1 LRKAF
6 KSICV
11 CVLLLMASPSH
22 AADRSVIHLP
32 NPFETMDSMQCDSV
46 ISLISLRHF
55 KDSTDTRL
63 IRQLAEAYTA
73 RARRDSA
80 ISYWSLYASLQPGCD
95 TAYAELASL
104 YYDSG
109 AKDSA
114 ASAIQR
120 ALSMHP
126 SHIPYLMLSAT
137 IAYQLKHYDRALSD
151 YDRILSHDPN
161 NVNALMMSGI
171 ILRNQNK
178 QLPAFDR
185 FDKCVKAAPS
195 NTDALLY
202 RAESFVLQKKY
213 DAALKDYTAARAD
226 LSANADIL
234 NNIGI
239 CHQALGNYQIA
250 ISYFK
255 KAILANRNHPQS
267 YFNKG
272 ISHYHLHDLDTATL
286 DIQTASAIWDSCHS
300 DSACRASFLD
310 AVYYLALCSKKTG
323 NLDSAKKYF
332 ELLQRNGYS
341 KNINDELKEIDRT
354 LFISLYWYYI
364 VALFFLLTGLI
375 IAIVRL
381 IRR

>member
-1 LRKAF
+1 MFSKIQIRFFLLHWHYRINLF
-6 KSICV
+6 LIEKSFIQFIPLCPDTH
-11 CVLLLMASPSH
+11 SY
-22 AADRSVIHLP
+22 AADRPIIEIP
-32 NPFETMDSMQCDSV
+32 NPYQTMDSVQCDSV
-46 ISLISLRHF
+46 ISILRVRHF
-55 KDSTDTRL
+55 RDSANIRL
-63 IRQLAEAYTA
+63 IRQLAEAFTA
-73 RARRDSA
+73 RAKRDSA

-95 TAYAELASL
+95 TAYAQLASL
-104 YYDSG
+104 YYDNG

-114 ASAIQR
+114 ANAIQR

-126 SHIPYLMLSAT
+126 SHIPYLMLSAS
-137 IAYQLKHYDRALSD
+137 IGSQLNHYDEALSD
-151 YDRILSHDPN
+151 YDRILSRDAR
-161 NVNALMMSGI
+161 NVNALLLSGI

-178 QLPAFDR
+178 HQLAFDR
-185 FDKCVKAAPS
+185 FDKCVKTAPS

-255 KAILANRNHPQS
+255 KAILANKNHPQS

-272 ISHYHLHDLDTATL
+272 ISHYHLHDLDTAAL
-286 DIQTASAIWDSCHS
+286 DIKTASAIWDSCHS

-323 NLDSAKKYF
+323 DLDSAKKYF
-332 ELLQRNGYS
+332 ELL
-341 KNINDELKEIDRT
+341 
-354 LFISLYWYYI
+354 
-364 VALFFLLTGLI
+364 
-375 IAIVRL
+375 
-381 IRR
+381 